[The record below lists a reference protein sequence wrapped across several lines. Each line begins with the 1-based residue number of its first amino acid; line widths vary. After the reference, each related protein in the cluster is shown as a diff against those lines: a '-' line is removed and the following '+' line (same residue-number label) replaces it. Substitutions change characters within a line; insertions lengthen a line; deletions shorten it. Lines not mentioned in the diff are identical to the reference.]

1 MKKLR
6 GIFIKN
12 DLEIG
17 ILREANTIVSR
28 ILDKIEEMVE
38 PGATTMEM
46 EKLANDLCEQYHVKP
61 AFKGY
66 QGFPYTLCCS
76 VNEVIVHGFP
86 TETPLKEGDILS
98 IDMGVCHRGFF
109 GDSAR
114 TFAVGSISEQAGTLM
129 EVTKQALYR
138 GIEQATAGNNLYDIS
153 AAIEDFAR
161 KNNCSIIKR
170 FVGHGIGASLHE
182 KPELP
187 NFVPRG
193 GKRIVLKKGMVL
205 AIEPMLSLG
214 SDEVVIMPDRWTA
227 RTKDYSLSAHFEH
240 SVAITKQG
248 PEILSTSK

>member
-1 MKKLR
+1 MKKLS

-28 ILDKIEEMVE
+28 ILDKIEEKVA
-38 PGATTMEM
+38 PGTATMEL
-46 EKLANDLCEQYHVKP
+46 EELANDLCGHYGVKP

-86 TETPLKEGDILS
+86 SIEKLVEGDILS
-98 IDMGVCHRGFF
+98 IDMGVLHKGFF

-114 TFAVGSISEQAGTLM
+114 TFPVGKVSDEARRLM
-129 EVTKQALYR
+129 DATRQALYK
-138 GIEQATAGNNLYDIS
+138 GIEQALPGNNLYDIS
-153 AAIEDFAR
+153 AAIEEHAR
-161 KNNCSIIKR
+161 ANECSIIRR

-187 NFVPRG
+187 NFVPKG
-193 GKRIVLKKGMVL
+193 AKRIVLKKGMVL

-214 SDEVVIMPDRWTA
+214 SDQVVIMPDRWTA
-227 RTKDYSLSAHFEH
+227 RTRDNSLSAHYEH
-240 SVAITKQG
+240 TVAITKDG
-248 PEILSTSK
+248 PEILSTSN